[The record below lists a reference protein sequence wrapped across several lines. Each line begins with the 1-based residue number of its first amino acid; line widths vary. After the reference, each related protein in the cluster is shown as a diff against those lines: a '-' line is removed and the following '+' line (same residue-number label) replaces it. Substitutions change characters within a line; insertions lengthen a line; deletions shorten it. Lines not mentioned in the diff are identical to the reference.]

1 MRGGEKKERRKSKRG
16 SKKQAISATCFSDL
30 DASRSSDRGQR
41 RRRGVCFVGRRGGEL
56 DADIVDCATLSIA
69 HLRVALD
76 IDNVGVQ
83 ANAKLPKQAILRPP
97 TPKRAEREEVEEGE
111 ISAEGASK
119 RVAIGSQGAA
129 SSSAVELAT
138 AAATG
143 GLGGPPPPPELT
155 DADLLNGVPGVG
167 SAVAPMA
174 VDGMD

>member
-1 MRGGEKKERRKSKRG
+1 MPTG
-16 SKKQAISATCFSDL
+16 QLAH
-30 DASRSSDRGQR
+30 RSWQQPGQ
-41 RRRGVCFVGRRGGEL
+41 GP
-56 DADIVDCATLSIA
+56 
-69 HLRVALD
+69 VALKMHCTIRYFD
-76 IDNVGVQ
+76 DGGKVNGPRFYPKGQKPNGSWSQAANTKYNSNLRNRISRRLK
-83 ANAKLPKQAILRPP
+83 ANAKLMLPKQAIQRPP
-97 TPKRAEREEVEEGE
+97 TPKRTEREEMEEGE